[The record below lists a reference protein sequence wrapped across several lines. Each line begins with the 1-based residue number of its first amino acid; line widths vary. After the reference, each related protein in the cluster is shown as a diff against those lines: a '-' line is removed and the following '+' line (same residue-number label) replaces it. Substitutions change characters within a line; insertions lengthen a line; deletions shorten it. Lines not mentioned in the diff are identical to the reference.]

1 MSVNY
6 YGSIVEKKLRKVQTT
21 LRDILTFALNIE
33 GYDAVFKI
41 FFKWILSQIKV
52 WVVILTSEKLCFI
65 SNNLMKQKTPKKQ
78 HVSMAATVK

>member
-52 WVVILTSEKLCFI
+52 
-65 SNNLMKQKTPKKQ
+65 
-78 HVSMAATVK
+78 